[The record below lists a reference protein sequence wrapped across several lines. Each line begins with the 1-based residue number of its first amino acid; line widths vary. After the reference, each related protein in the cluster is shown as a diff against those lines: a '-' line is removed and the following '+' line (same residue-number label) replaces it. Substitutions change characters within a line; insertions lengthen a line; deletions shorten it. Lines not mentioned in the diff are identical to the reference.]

1 MNILQAVIDIFKNVK
16 TKKYYRPKLIVLLLS
31 VAVFSSLPW
40 FTLSEAQRLI
50 ATSSLMKTMDKY
62 SEAVFFCIAALL
74 VFQSASF
81 ALMLI
86 LRRVVVILSAIF
98 ESFWED
104 ITMSSSAIFLL
115 LLIISNASGISWL
128 YGFYNFVICSH
139 PLIQFIVEVSL
150 AMNFILSV
158 YVGFSWLKDEYIEDH
173 QSVQEIPSE
182 GLVTYEQ
189 YKSFKNSDSNR

>member
-1 MNILQAVIDIFKNVK
+1 MNILQAIIDIFRNAK
-16 TKKYYRPKLIVLLLS
+16 TKKYYRPKLIVPLLS
-31 VAVFSSLPW
+31 VAIFSSLPW
-40 FTLSEAQRLI
+40 FTLSEAKHLI
-50 ATSSLMKTMDKY
+50 ASSSLMKTMDKY
-62 SEAVFFCIAALL
+62 SEVVFFCIAALL

-98 ESFWED
+98 EGFWED
-104 ITMSSSAIFLL
+104 ITMSSPVIFLL

-128 YGFYNFVICSH
+128 HGFYNFVICSH

-173 QSVQEIPSE
+173 KSIHVIPPE